1 MAAGGRLLF
10 GRRTSEQ
17 FAGFWPHLTDRNPF
31 TPVLDAARKDVV
43 SSTLTRES
51 GLPWQSTLVSG
62 DVPAAVR
69 ALKEQDGK
77 DISHAEPRRRPRP
90 GDRGRR
96 GRGAARGTRPS
107 STGST
112 SPTTRASTPSAPT
125 SCAGVATASGR
136 PSPSGLRSNARR
148 TPPNAPSSPAASARW
163 TVPGPSDRSP
173 CSCRV
178 AVVFKPHRTR
188 AVRIAF
194 VAVDTT
200 GSGQETRRAR
210 EGTGPTGA
218 GRGSVGPGASGRRP
232 LG

>member
-62 DVPAAVR
+62 N
-69 ALKEQDGK
+69 
-77 DISHAEPRRRPRP
+77 AEPRRRPRP

-96 GRGAARGTRPS
+96 GRGAARGTRPRRRAR
-107 STGST
+107 
-112 SPTTRASTPSAPT
+112 PRQTTRASTPSAPT
-125 SCAGVATASGR
+125 CCPGVATASGR
-136 PSPSGLRSNARR
+136 PSPTGLRSNARR
-148 TPPNAPSSPAASARW
+148 TPPNAPSSPASSARW